1 MTLHIKDQRTLLF
14 REDGYVNATKL
25 CKAGKKKFNDWIRL
39 NTTKE
44 LIKAFSKNLSLD
56 IEQLVESSEGRYGG
70 TWIHPKLSIHIAQWI
85 SSEFVVKVSD
95 WIDEWRLSCNKNEQK
110 YIKSLEDIE
119 PDDRKLD
126 VEKQIQ
132 LRLQEELGG
141 EIEVRTDFGYI
152 DLLTDKELIEIK
164 EASNWKHGVGQL
176 LAYSVFYKDRVL
188 RLHLFNTKDI
198 RKDIIDFCCGVHDI
212 IITIE

>member
-1 MTLHIKDQRTLLF
+1 M
-14 REDGYVNATKL
+14 
-25 CKAGKKKFNDWIRL
+25 
-39 NTTKE
+39 
-44 LIKAFSKNLSLD
+44 SLD
-56 IEQLVESSEGRYGG
+56 IEQLVEVNIKGPNKNRG

-85 SSEFVVKVSD
+85 SCEFAVKVSD

>member
-1 MTLHIKDQRTLLF
+1 MTNNLNDQKTLLI
-14 REDGYVNATKL
+14 REDGYINVTQL
-25 CKAGKKKFNDWIRL
+25 CKAGGKRFNNWHQL
-39 NTTKE
+39 EQTAK
-44 LIKAFSKNLSLD
+44 LLKAFSKHLNLD
-56 IEQLVESSEGRYGG
+56 IDVLMESKAGKYGG
-70 TWIHPKLSIHIAQWI
+70 TWIHPKISTHIAQWI
-85 SSEFVVKVSD
+85 SCEFAIQVSD
-95 WIDEWRLSCNKNEQK
+95 WIDDWRLSYDKNEQK
-110 YIKSLEDIE
+110 YVKSLEDIE

-126 VEKQIQ
+126 VEQQIQ

-198 RKDIIDFCCGVHDI
+198 RKDIVDFCCGVHDI